1 MELSLIQK
9 IEVLEWV
16 LDKLKSRSGLEYVCF
31 KVLYSIQRV
40 TSTPTPIYS
49 SLFALAYMPELLEFK
64 PDGKMIGESWWPNG
78 DWETRIS
85 VVETILQNLRN
96 KQANGTN

>member
-1 MELSLIQK
+1 
-9 IEVLEWV
+9 
-16 LDKLKSRSGLEYVCF
+16 
-31 KVLYSIQRV
+31 
-40 TSTPTPIYS
+40 
-49 SLFALAYMPELLEFK
+49 MPELLEFK